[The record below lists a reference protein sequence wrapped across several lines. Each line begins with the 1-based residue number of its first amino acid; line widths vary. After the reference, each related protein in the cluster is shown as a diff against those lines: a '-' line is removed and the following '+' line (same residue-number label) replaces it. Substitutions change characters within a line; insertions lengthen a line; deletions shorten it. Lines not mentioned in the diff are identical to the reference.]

1 MWTQIGA
8 AVLMWA
14 LLLAPV
20 RMQLLAS
27 SPLLAKAV
35 PSEAACNAD
44 YHFMCASGHCVPKSW
59 RCDGSSDCRDDSDEV
74 GCGCKAFHVACADG
88 AGCVRNGDVCDGV
101 RDCADGSDETALCA
115 RTCAESDAA
124 LFRCASGDECVA
136 ARRRCDSIPHCGD
149 GSDERGCGARD
160 GAEGRCELR
169 CDDGETCVP
178 PEGLCDGVVD
188 CRDGTDEG
196 AACGGPKTSPD
207 HGGDHAVSRG
217 QCGVADF
224 ACSSGECVHE
234 IQRCD
239 GERHCQD
246 ASDEGDCP
254 PAMLTPGPKGCAQ
267 GKRPCGGTGPE
278 CVSLASWC
286 DGRTDCADA
295 SDEEECG
302 DVGRT
307 CRPTE
312 WLCENR
318 KRCVPLSWRCDGE
331 ADCPDHSDER
341 ACDASVG
348 LGPDWCRLSEFPCA
362 DGGCAAWASVCNG
375 EEDCG
380 DGSDEGE
387 RCGVA
392 ADACGELHCSH
403 RCHATPVGPVCVC
416 PSGFKLGESG
426 RSCVDRDECVDLAV
440 PPCAQRCLN
449 SEGNFSC
456 ACSDGY
462 ALASNGTCKATEPEA
477 ILVYTSL
484 DVVTAVG
491 LTTGDQ
497 VVLVGLAPSALS
509 LDFDRPSGRMY
520 WYEWQGKCISWALVN
535 GTENGTLYTGIAAEA
550 IAVDWVARNIY
561 WIDSESHCIMAA
573 PLEAQTANE
582 VAARVVIVGADV
594 DDPRSLVLQA
604 TDGLVYWSEW
614 GESPCISRAGM
625 DGAGH
630 KVLLADGLGWPNAL
644 ALDLPSRRLYWIDA
658 KLDSIE
664 CCNLDGS
671 RRMVVAT
678 ADVHNPFSLAL
689 FEDELYW
696 SSLGAGKL
704 EKANKRTGRGRA
716 TLFSRQHNIQ
726 ALRALH
732 PLLQPEHPNP
742 CISACC
748 SHRCVL
754 GAGATAACA
763 CPLSTRLGS
772 DGCTCEPTGALHF
785 VLLVSLTA
793 VTQVFVE
800 SREDHGTKTPH
811 MQRLG
816 MEHEL
821 SGIARVAYSRADRK
835 LFYASEDATSSGR
848 ARVVPFDR
856 ISGNDSALES
866 LVMVQAVRDV
876 AVDWS
881 GENIYWLSAD
891 RPTVEATRLDAL
903 STHAIV
909 VLSGGLQWPASL
921 ALGPSSGAMCLSD
934 WGQAGAGGG
943 GAWIECSRMDG
954 TERRIL
960 ISFEGVAR
968 PDSLVMDTNQ
978 SLLLWADEA
987 LGMIQSVKLDGS
999 DHKILHRGLSR
1010 IAGLAVVDGALF
1022 WVVNNNR
1029 SSELWREGG
1038 DRPWAQLRQRV
1049 VDVAASRTPH
1059 PTDGLACRHSRCE
1072 HACLVRRP
1080 GEVVCACPPALAVE
1094 RTTSGSAACVPPS
1107 RCDKPERRRCG
1118 DGGCVPALLWCD
1130 SVRDC
1135 DDGSDEEEGCE
1146 QEVNS
1151 PAEATTSQPRAF
1163 EAALLESS
1171 NTSANATGPTD
1182 LDDDKLTLTTTA
1194 KATPA
1199 TSTEAPQPSTSV
1211 PSSSRETTD
1220 AETPFVMP
1228 SCSDDYCSGRGSCE
1242 EEDDGLPTCTCRWGY
1257 RGPHCQFFMVQAIGV
1272 KAALGCATVIGVL
1285 VLAMVVVVVI
1295 RRRRRRRLER
1305 HAPERAEV
1313 TFTAEPKET
1322 AGQEMSLIG
1331 DGHSE
1336 SLGDPST
1343 NAQGQDSTEVV

>member
-8 AVLMWA
+8 AILMWA

-20 RMQLLAS
+20 RMQLLAP

-88 AGCVRNGDVCDGV
+88 AGCVRSDDVCDGV

-115 RTCAESDAA
+115 RTCAEPDTA

-136 ARRRCDSIPHCGD
+136 ARRRCDGSPHCGD

-160 GAEGRCELR
+160 DAEGRCELR

-178 PEGLCDGVVD
+178 QEGLCNGVVD
-188 CRDGTDEG
+188 CRDGADEG
-196 AACGGPKTSPD
+196 AACGDPGTSLGPS
-207 HGGDHAVSRG
+207 GDHAVSRG
-217 QCGVADF
+217 RCGVADF
-224 ACSSGECVHE
+224 ACSSGECVPE

-239 GERHCQD
+239 GEHHCRD
-246 ASDEGDCP
+246 ASDESDCP
-254 PAMLTPGPKGCAQ
+254 PAMLTPVPKGC
-267 GKRPCGGTGPE
+267 GHGERPCGGTGPA

-295 SDEEECG
+295 SDEEECV
-302 DVGRT
+302 DVWRT
-307 CRPTE
+307 CRATE

-375 EEDCG
+375 EDDCG

-392 ADACGELHCSH
+392 AEACGELRCSH

-416 PSGFKLGESG
+416 PGGFKLGESG

-449 SEGNFSC
+449 TEGNFSC

-462 ALASNGTCKATEPEA
+462 VLAPNGTCKATEPEA
-477 ILVYTSL
+477 MLVYASL
-484 DVVTAVG
+484 AVVTAVG
-491 LTTGDQ
+491 LTTGDH
-497 VVLVGLAPSALS
+497 VVLVGLAPSVVS
-509 LDFDRPSGRMY
+509 LDFDRPSGRLY
-520 WYEWQGKCISWALVN
+520 WYEWQGKRILWALVN

-561 WIDSESHCIMAA
+561 WMDSESNCIMAA
-573 PLEAQTANE
+573 PLEAQTENE

-594 DDPRSLVLQA
+594 DDPQSLVLQA
-604 TDGLVYWSEW
+604 TDGLMYWSEW

-625 DGAGH
+625 DGAGR

-704 EKANKRTGRGRA
+704 EKANKLTGRGRA
-716 TLFSRQHNIQ
+716 TLFSHEHNIQ
-726 ALRALH
+726 ALRVLH

-742 CISACC
+742 CASACC

-754 GAGATAACA
+754 GAGGATAACA
-763 CPLSTRLGS
+763 CPPSTRLGS
-772 DGCTCEPTGALHF
+772 DGCTCEPTGALPF
-785 VLLVSLTA
+785 VLLVSPTA

-800 SREDHGTKTPH
+800 SREDRPH

-816 MEHEL
+816 MGHDL
-821 SGIARVAYSRADRK
+821 NRLTHVAYSHADRK
-835 LFYASEDATSSGR
+835 LFYALEDAASPGR
-848 ARVVPFDR
+848 ARVVPFDHS
-856 ISGNDSALES
+856 SGNDSTLQF
-866 LVMVQAVRDV
+866 LVMVQGVRDV

-903 STHAIV
+903 SARAVV
-909 VLSGGLQWPASL
+909 VLSGSLQWPASL
-921 ALGPSSGAMCLSD
+921 ALDPSSGTMCLSD

-954 TERRIL
+954 TERRVL

-968 PDSLVMDTNQ
+968 PDSLVMDANQ
-978 SLLLWADEA
+978 SLLLWADEG
-987 LGMIQSVKLDGS
+987 LGMIQSIKLDGS
-999 DHKILHRGLSR
+999 DHKILHRGLPR

-1038 DRPWAQLRQRV
+1038 DRPWVQLRQRV
-1049 VDVAASRTPH
+1049 MDVAASRTPH
-1059 PTDGLACRHSRCE
+1059 PADGLACRHIHCE
-1072 HACLVRRP
+1072 HTCLVRRH

-1107 RCDKPERRRCG
+1107 RCERPERRRCG

-1135 DDGSDEEEGCE
+1135 DDGSDEEGCE
-1146 QEVNS
+1146 RDVNS
-1151 PAEATTSQPRAF
+1151 PAEATTSQSRAF
-1163 EAALLESS
+1163 EAALESS
-1171 NTSANATGPTD
+1171 NTSADAAGPTD
-1182 LDDDKLTLTTTA
+1182 LDDDKLPLTTTA

-1199 TSTEAPQPSTSV
+1199 LSMEAPQPSTLV
-1211 PSSSRETTD
+1211 PSSSGKTTGV
-1220 AETPFVMP
+1220 ETPFVMP

-1257 RGPHCQFFMVQAIGV
+1257 RGPHCQFFVVQAIGV

-1295 RRRRRRRLER
+1295 RRRRRRRRLER
-1305 HAPERAEV
+1305 HTPEQAEV

-1322 AGQEMSLIG
+1322 SGQEMSLIG
-1331 DGHSE
+1331 DGRSE